1 MKAVYA
7 ALFLAAC
14 AAVLVIHLHEGESED
29 VKFEDPFL
37 RTIKQNVVRRAQA
50 RLKIRGQKEAT
61 QTHIKS
67 ARNAMKQAL
76 LSAEADTKR
85 TVEAE
90 RIKEAKKDAVR
101 TAGKTASKNA
111 PGKKKAKKQF
121 TWDELQK
128 GEDAAKEN
136 FTNSKVDSLLG
147 HLKQAPQAAK
157 DALVDVPVNTKSNLL
172 KSALHAARKAV
183 HKEDSDD
190 Y

>member
-1 MKAVYA
+1 MGTSRSQSAERMKAVYA

-90 RIKEAKKDAVR
+90 RIKEAKKDAVK
-101 TAGKTASKNA
+101 TAGKTASSKQNA
-111 PGKKKAKKQF
+111 PGKKKSKKQF

-128 GEDAAKEN
+128 GEDAA
-136 FTNSKVDSLLG
+136 
-147 HLKQAPQAAK
+147 
-157 DALVDVPVNTKSNLL
+157 
-172 KSALHAARKAV
+172 
-183 HKEDSDD
+183 
-190 Y
+190 